1 MDILLQDSEISGAVF
16 PLGFNISQ
24 PEENASS
31 GKHLGGQTPGIT
43 CTERERERA
52 DVETSSFRELVLSFI
67 RYVLR

>member
-1 MDILLQDSEISGAVF
+1 MKEPVDILLQDSEISGAAF

-43 CTERERERA
+43 CTERERERESRRG
-52 DVETSSFRELVLSFI
+52 D
-67 RYVLR
+67 